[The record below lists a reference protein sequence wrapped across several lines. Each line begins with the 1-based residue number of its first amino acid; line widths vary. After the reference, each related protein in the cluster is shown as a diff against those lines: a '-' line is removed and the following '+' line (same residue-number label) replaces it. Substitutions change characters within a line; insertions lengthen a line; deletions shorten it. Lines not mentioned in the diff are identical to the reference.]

1 VKRNLW
7 ITLALTLN
15 LSIVCGTALA
25 QTCVGSIPDSAPDSR
40 YQMNADGTV
49 VDLQTGL
56 MWMRCSMGQT
66 WDSQQKA
73 CTGDTTSYTWQEAL
87 GEVQTLDQGT
97 GFAGYTD
104 WRLPNIRELTSITRF
119 RCNDPAINSSAFP
132 DTPSTYYWTS
142 TPAASRYG
150 QGWVVGFETGQAT
163 FAYYTNTGPIRLVR
177 AGAFE
182 ATPPASTA
190 P

>member
-1 VKRNLW
+1 MKRKLW

-15 LSIVCGTALA
+15 LSVICGTALA
-25 QTCVGSIPDSAPDSR
+25 QTCVSSIPDSAPDSR